1 MSEIIISIDIGERNL
16 GWTVVEI
23 KQGASLNE
31 FKFSCGVYDI
41 KSSPNYRKYSP
52 VLSRISIISEFVDS
66 LIESSRSS
74 GGEPNNNAK
83 PEIKLRAA
91 IIEEQVRAATI
102 NRCLMYCVAT
112 ALRKHTDN
120 IILFKPY
127 EKFTRIKQQ
136 IDTSNKKHKQL
147 SIENM
152 KKITKHYNLVNV
164 ETELEKYKKKDDI
177 ADSFNQLIIQ
187 LIKWNLV
194 DITFD
199 ELNEILNM
207 E

>member
-1 MSEIIISIDIGERNL
+1 MSSEIIISIDIGERNL

-66 LIESSRSS
+66 LALA
-74 GGEPNNNAK
+74 GGV
-83 PEIKLRAA
+83 RAA

-164 ETELEKYKKKDDI
+164 VTELEKYKKKDDI

-187 LIKWNLV
+187 LIKWDLV

>member
-23 KQGASLNE
+23 KQSKDIRD

-41 KSSPNYRKYSP
+41 KSSPNYRKYNP
-52 VLSRISIISEFVDS
+52 VISRISIISDFVDS

-74 GGEPNNNAK
+74 
-83 PEIKLRAA
+83 EIKLRAA

-136 IDTSNKKHKQL
+136 IDTQHKKHKQL

-164 ETELEKYKKKDDI
+164 ETELEKHKKKDDI

-187 LIKWNLV
+187 LIKWDLV

-199 ELNEILNM
+199 ELNEILNLDV

>member
-23 KQGASLNE
+23 KQSKDIRE

-41 KSSPNYRKYSP
+41 KSSPNYRKYNP
-52 VLSRISIISEFVDS
+52 VISRISIISDFVDS
-66 LIESSRSS
+66 LI
-74 GGEPNNNAK
+74 NAK

-136 IDTSNKKHKQL
+136 IDTQHKKHKQL

-164 ETELEKYKKKDDI
+164 ETELEKHKKKDDI

-187 LIKWNLV
+187 LIKWDLV

-199 ELNEILNM
+199 ELSEILNLDV

>member
-1 MSEIIISIDIGERNL
+1 MSEIIVSIDIGERNL

-23 KQGASLNE
+23 KPAGNKVGASLNE

-66 LIESSRSS
+66 LALA
-74 GGEPNNNAK
+74 GGV
-83 PEIKLRAA
+83 RAA

-164 ETELEKYKKKDDI
+164 VTELEKYKKKDDI

-187 LIKWNLV
+187 LIKWDLV